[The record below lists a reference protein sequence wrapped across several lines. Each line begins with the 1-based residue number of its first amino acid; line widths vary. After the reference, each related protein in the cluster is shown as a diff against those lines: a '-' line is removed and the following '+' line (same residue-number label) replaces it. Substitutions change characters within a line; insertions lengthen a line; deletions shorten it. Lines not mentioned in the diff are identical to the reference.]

1 MPSQAGAD
9 SSGRQGEQAVAE
21 YLRQNGCFVIQ
32 CNYRAGR
39 GLHDEIDII
48 ACDGQ
53 YLIFAEVKTRSAGA
67 MMPGVLAV
75 TPQKQQRLLRCAQQF
90 LLDHSSYACYQ
101 PRFDVACVTVQKG
114 RVQGIDYYPNAF
126 TL

>member
-1 MPSQAGAD
+1 MTPRAGAG

-48 ACDGQ
+48 ACDGR
-53 YLIFAEVKTRSAGA
+53 YLIFTEVKTRSAGDA
-67 MMPGVLAV
+67 AEAAAAAALCTAV
-75 TPQKQQRLLRCAQQF
+75 FARPQQLCLLSAA
-90 LLDHSSYACYQ
+90 L
-101 PRFDVACVTVQKG
+101 
-114 RVQGIDYYPNAF
+114 
-126 TL
+126 